1 MCLLHDSIFGNQSS
15 DDIKQELSGRPQI
28 LILVAIDIERVV
40 GYKIGYQDRKSRF
53 YSWLG
58 AVYPEYRGQGIGSEL
73 MSKQH
78 EWCKNQ
84 GYKVVRTQT
93 KNKWRSMLIL
103 NIRHDFN
110 IIGTFTDDK
119 GETKIILEKHL

>member
-1 MCLLHDSIFGNQSS
+1 MCLLHESIFGNQSS
-15 DDIKQELSGRPQI
+15 NSITQELSGRPQY
-28 LILVAIDIERVV
+28 LILVAIDNGRVI

-58 AVYPEYRGQGIGSEL
+58 AVYPEYRSQGIASEL
-73 MSKQH
+73 MIRQH
-78 EWCKNQ
+78 EWCKSQ

-93 KNKWRSMLIL
+93 KNKWRKMLIL

-110 IIGTFTDDK
+110 IIGTYTDDK
-119 GETKIILEKHL
+119 GETKIILEKQL